1 MLQLCVSLFFTKN
14 FAMKIGNKLRGFRS
28 EKGLSVLD
36 IADRL
41 GISESTYRRYESD
54 KSFPEIP
61 ILEKLAKIYD
71 RNFVELLPEGI
82 TITNTNN
89 GEHSNGFAHIVNH
102 QQQLSEKLVELYES
116 RIRNLEELLEY
127 WKNKNE

>member
-1 MLQLCVSLFFTKN
+1 
-14 FAMKIGNKLRGFRS
+14 MKIGNKLRGLRS
-28 EKGLSVLD
+28 EKGLSAPD

-71 RNFVELLPEGI
+71 RNFVELLPEDIVINRQQRGG
-82 TITNTNN
+82 TSTN
-89 GEHSNGFAHIVNH
+89 AIII

-127 WKNKNE
+127 WKNKKGNENIKN